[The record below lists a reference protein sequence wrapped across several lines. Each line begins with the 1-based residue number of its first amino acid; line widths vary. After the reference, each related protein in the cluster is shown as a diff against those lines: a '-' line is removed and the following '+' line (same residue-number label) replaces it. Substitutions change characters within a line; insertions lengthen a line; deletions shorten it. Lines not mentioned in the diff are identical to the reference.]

1 MDTKTTES
9 DNASQ
14 WALDHVWIAI
24 AAALVFCTTAV
35 FGQANVSAPMV
46 AAALL
51 QKSDDLK
58 SQLAGNPFNRPLVLE
73 SSESSNRVEGNVY
86 AVLESSFAAVSRT
99 FKSPDNTWC

>member
-1 MDTKTTES
+1 
-9 DNASQ
+9 
-14 WALDHVWIAI
+14 
-24 AAALVFCTTAV
+24 
-35 FGQANVSAPMV
+35 MV

-86 AVLESSFAAVSRT
+86 AVLESSFSAVSRT
-99 FKSPDNTWC
+99 LKSPEQWCEIMILHINTKYCRPDGSTAPTRFKVSIGDRKSVV